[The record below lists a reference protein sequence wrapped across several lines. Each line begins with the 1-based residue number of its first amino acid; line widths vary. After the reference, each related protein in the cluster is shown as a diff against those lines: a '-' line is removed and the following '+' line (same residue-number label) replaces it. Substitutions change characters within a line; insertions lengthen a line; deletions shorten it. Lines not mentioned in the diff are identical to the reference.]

1 MRYFTSAAG
10 ESSLN
15 ERVDRRRGGE
25 QLHDR
30 VASQNDERE
39 DAQRG
44 PVGKFK
50 TTDSGNDH
58 TKYPPLSVLDAPS
71 RAKPGGRHGCRED
84 EEYQPNAGENPTNKR
99 WSRCLLR
106 IGGGLRYARERC
118 AHHDAHE
125 RVENAY

>member
-44 PVGKFK
+44 AVGKFK

-58 TKYPPLSVLDAPS
+58 TKYSPLAVLNAPS
-71 RAKPGGRHGCRED
+71 GAKPGGSHGYRQD
-84 EEYQPNAGENPTNKR
+84 EEYQPHADENPSHKR
-99 WSRCLLR
+99 RWRRLRR

-125 RVENAY
+125 RVENAH